1 MFSSRFHWDFR
12 TNRLTQALEARRRD
26 GARILDLTE
35 SNPTRAGFEYPP
47 ETVRAFDDPRVLVYE
62 PSPAGAAEAR
72 QAVASYY
79 AARGERVV
87 TGRILLTASTSEAY
101 AWLFKLLCDA
111 GDHVL
116 VPRPSY
122 PLFEFLANLESVEV
136 RPYPLVYHGGWS
148 IDLDSLAAAVSERT
162 RAVVLVNPNNPT
174 GSYVKRAE
182 LEALSRLCAQRR
194 VALISDEVFSD
205 YALEEAPDEERVA
218 TLVGVEECLTFS
230 MSGLSKVA
238 GLPQMK
244 LGWMVASGP
253 AKLQAEAMEKLE
265 WIADTYLSVSTP
277 VACAAAKLLASGVLV
292 QRQIRERTAGNLAV
306 AREALAGSAAGILA
320 VEGGWYI
327 TVRMPRIRGEEDWA
341 IQLLDSRERS
351 DAAGLLLRFRIGSV
365 PDREPAHHARG
376 VPRGDRAAAARGR
389 VTAVIVLKH
398 SFRNLWK

>member
-12 TNRLTQALEARRRD
+12 TNRLTQALEAVRRD

-47 ETVRAFDDPRVLVYE
+47 EIVRAFDDPRMLVYE
-62 PSPAGAAEAR
+62 PSPAGALEAR

-79 AARGERVV
+79 AARGQRVE

-101 AWLFKLLCDA
+101 AWLFKLLSDA
-111 GDHVL
+111 GGHVL

-122 PLFEFLANLESVEV
+122 PLFEFLASLESVEV
-136 RPYPLVYHGGWS
+136 RPYPLAYHGGWA
-148 IDLDSLAAAVSERT
+148 IDLDSLAAAVSART

-182 LEALSRLCAQRR
+182 LQTLSRLCAQRR
-194 VALISDEVFSD
+194 IALISDEVFSD
-205 YALEEAPDEERVA
+205 YALGPDAERVG
-218 TLVGVEECLTFS
+218 TLVGVDECLAFS

-244 LGWMVASGP
+244 LGWMVTSGP
-253 AKLQAEAMEKLE
+253 AKLRAEAIEKLE

-277 VACAAAKLLASGVLV
+277 VACAAARLLASGMSV
-292 QRQIRERTAGNLAV
+292 QRQIRERTAGNLAA
-306 AREALAGSAAGILA
+306 AREMLTRSAAGILA

-327 TVRMPRIRGEEDWA
+327 AVQMPRIRSEENWA
-341 IQLLDSRERS
+341 IQLLSQERVLTQPGFFYDFESEAFLIVSLLTVPEVFREGIAR
-351 DAAGLLLRFRIGSV
+351 LR
-365 PDREPAHHARG
+365 
-376 VPRGDRAAAARGR
+376 R
-389 VTAVIVLKH
+389 VVE
-398 SFRNLWK
+398 SQ

>member
-1 MFSSRFHWDFR
+1 MFSRRFHWDFR
-12 TNRLTQALEARRRD
+12 TNRLTLALEAMRRE
-26 GARILDLTE
+26 GVRILDLTE

-47 ETVRAFDDPRVLVYE
+47 EIVRAFDDPRMLVYE

-79 AARGERVV
+79 AARGERVE
-87 TGRILLTASTSEAY
+87 TERILLTASTSEAY

-122 PLFEFLANLESVEV
+122 PLFEFLANLESIEV

-148 IDLDSLAAAVSERT
+148 IDLDSLAAAVSQRT

-182 LEALSRLCAQRR
+182 LETLSRLCAQRR

-205 YALEEAPDEERVA
+205 YALGEAADAERVA
-218 TLVGVEECLTFS
+218 TLAGVEECLAFS

-253 AKLQAEAMEKLE
+253 AKMRAEAMEKLE

-292 QRQIRERTAGNLAV
+292 QRQIRERTVGNLAV

-320 VEGGWYI
+320 VEGGWYV

-341 IQLLDSRERS
+341 IQLLTQESVLTQPGFFYDFESEAFLIVSLLTMPEVFREGIAR
-351 DAAGLLLRFRIGSV
+351 LR
-365 PDREPAHHARG
+365 
-376 VPRGDRAAAARGR
+376 RA
-389 VTAVIVLKH
+389 VE
-398 SFRNLWK
+398 

>member
-12 TNRLTQALEARRRD
+12 TNRLTQALEAMRRG

-35 SNPTRAGFEYPP
+35 SNPTRAGLVYPP
-47 ETVRAFDDPRVLVYE
+47 EMVRAFDDPRMLLYE

-72 QAVASYY
+72 EAVASYY
-79 AARGERVV
+79 AARGARVE

-136 RPYPLVYHGGWS
+136 RQYPLAYHGGWA
-148 IDLDSLAAAVSERT
+148 IDLDALAAAVSERT

-182 LEALSRLCAQRR
+182 LETLSRLCAQRR
-194 VALISDEVFSD
+194 MALISDEVFSD
-205 YALEEAPDEERVA
+205 YALGEAPDAERVA
-218 TLVGVEECLTFS
+218 TLMGVEECLAFS
-230 MSGLSKVA
+230 MSGLSKIA

-244 LGWMVASGP
+244 LGWIVTSGP
-253 AKLQAEAMEKLE
+253 PKLRAEAMEKLE

-277 VACAAAKLLASGVLV
+277 VACAAARLLASGVLV

-306 AREALAGSAAGILA
+306 AREALAGSAANVLA

-327 TVRMPRIRGEEDWA
+327 TVRMPRIRSEEEWA
-341 IQLLDSRERS
+341 IQLLSQESVLTQPGFFYDFESEAFLIVSLLTMPEVFREGMGR
-351 DAAGLLLRFRIGSV
+351 LR
-365 PDREPAHHARG
+365 
-376 VPRGDRAAAARGR
+376 RA
-389 VTAVIVLKH
+389 V
-398 SFRNLWK
+398 

>member
-12 TNRLTQALEARRRD
+12 PNRLTQALEAMRCG

-47 ETVRAFDDPRVLVYE
+47 EIVRAFEDPRMLVYE

-72 QAVASYY
+72 EAVAAYY
-79 AARGERVV
+79 AARGQRVEPE
-87 TGRILLTASTSEAY
+87 RILLTASTSEAY
-101 AWLFKLLCDA
+101 AYLFKLLADP

-122 PLFEFLANLESVEV
+122 PLFEFLANMESVEV
-136 RPYPLVYHGGWS
+136 RQYPLVYHGGWS
-148 IDLDSLAAAVSERT
+148 IDLEALAAAVTERT

-194 VALISDEVFSD
+194 IALISDEVFSD
-205 YALEEAPDEERVA
+205 YALGEARTRERVA
-218 TLVGVEECLTFS
+218 TLVGVEECLAFS

-253 AKLQAEAMEKLE
+253 AKLR
-265 WIADTYLSVSTP
+265 
-277 VACAAAKLLASGVLV
+277 AKPWKSWNGSPT
-292 QRQIRERTAGNLAV
+292 RTF
-306 AREALAGSAAGILA
+306 
-320 VEGGWYI
+320 
-327 TVRMPRIRGEEDWA
+327 P
-341 IQLLDSRERS
+341 
-351 DAAGLLLRFRIGSV
+351 
-365 PDREPAHHARG
+365 
-376 VPRGDRAAAARGR
+376 
-389 VTAVIVLKH
+389 
-398 SFRNLWK
+398 

>member
-1 MFSSRFHWDFR
+1 MFSRRFHWDFR
-12 TNRLTQALEARRRD
+12 TNRLTQALEAMRRD

-35 SNPTRAGFEYPP
+35 SNPTRAGLAYPP
-47 ETVRAFDDPRVLVYE
+47 EIVRAFDDPRMLVYE

-72 QAVASYY
+72 EAVASYY
-79 AARGERVV
+79 AARGALVE

-101 AWLFKLLCDA
+101 AWLFKLLTNA

-136 RPYPLVYHGGWS
+136 RQYPLVYHGGWA
-148 IDLDSLAAAVSERT
+148 IDLDALAAAVSERT

-182 LEALSRLCAQRR
+182 LQTLSRLCAQRR
-194 VALISDEVFSD
+194 IALISDEVFSD
-205 YALEEAPDEERVA
+205 YALREAAGRVP
-218 TLVGVEECLTFS
+218 TLVGVEECLAFS
-230 MSGLSKVA
+230 MSGLSKAA

-244 LGWMVASGP
+244 LGWMVTSGP
-253 AKLQAEAMEKLE
+253 AKLRDEAMEKLE

-277 VACAAAKLLASGVLV
+277 VACAAARLLASGELV

-306 AREALAGSAAGILA
+306 ARETLAGSAAGVLA

-327 TVRMPRIRGEEDWA
+327 TVQVPRIRSEEDWA
-341 IQLLDSRERS
+341 VELLSQEGVLTQPGFFYDFESEAFLIVSLLTMPEVFREGIAR
-351 DAAGLLLRFRIGSV
+351 LR
-365 PDREPAHHARG
+365 
-376 VPRGDRAAAARGR
+376 RA
-389 VTAVIVLKH
+389 V
-398 SFRNLWK
+398 

>member
-1 MFSSRFHWDFR
+1 MFSRRFHWDFR
-12 TNRLTQALEARRRD
+12 TNRLTQALEGRRRE

-35 SNPTRAGFEYPP
+35 SNPTRAGIEYPP
-47 ETVRAFDDPRVLVYE
+47 EIVRAFDDPRMLVYE

-79 AARGERVV
+79 GARGERVE

-136 RPYPLVYHGGWS
+136 RSYPLVYHGGWA
-148 IDLDSLAAAVSERT
+148 IDLEALAAAVSERT

-182 LEALSRLCAQRR
+182 LQALSRLCAERR
-194 VALISDEVFSD
+194 IALISDEVFSD
-205 YALEEAPDEERVA
+205 YALGEAARSEAAERVP
-218 TLVGVEECLTFS
+218 TLVGVEECLAFS

-244 LGWMVASGP
+244 LGWMVTSGP
-253 AKLQAEAMEKLE
+253 AKLRAEAMEKLE

-277 VACAAAKLLASGVLV
+277 VACAAARLLASGVLV
-292 QRQIRERTAGNLAV
+292 QRQIRERTAGNLAA
-306 AREALAGSAAGILA
+306 AREMLAGSAAGILA

-327 TVRMPRIRGEEDWA
+327 TVQMPRIRSEEDWA
-341 IQLLDSRERS
+341 IGLLAQESVLTQPGFFYDFESEAFLIVSLLTMPDVFREGTARLRRYC
-351 DAAGLLLRFRIGSV
+351 AAG
-365 PDREPAHHARG
+365 
-376 VPRGDRAAAARGR
+376 
-389 VTAVIVLKH
+389 
-398 SFRNLWK
+398 

>member
-1 MFSSRFHWDFR
+1 MFSRRFHWDFR
-12 TNRLTQALEARRRD
+12 TNRLTLALEAMRRE
-26 GARILDLTE
+26 GVRILDLTE

-47 ETVRAFDDPRVLVYE
+47 EIVRAFDDPRMLVYE

-79 AARGERVV
+79 AARGERVE
-87 TGRILLTASTSEAY
+87 TERILLTASTSEAY

-122 PLFEFLANLESVEV
+122 PLFEFLANLESIEV

-148 IDLDSLAAAVSERT
+148 IDLDSLAAAVSRRT

-182 LEALSRLCAQRR
+182 LETLSRLCAQRR

-205 YALEEAPDEERVA
+205 YALGEAADAERVA
-218 TLVGVEECLTFS
+218 TLAGVEECLAFS

-253 AKLQAEAMEKLE
+253 AKMRAEAMEKLE

-320 VEGGWYI
+320 VEGGWYV

-341 IQLLDSRERS
+341 IQLLTQESVLTQPGFFYDFESEAFLIVSLLTMPEVFREGIAR
-351 DAAGLLLRFRIGSV
+351 LR
-365 PDREPAHHARG
+365 
-376 VPRGDRAAAARGR
+376 RA
-389 VTAVIVLKH
+389 VE
-398 SFRNLWK
+398 

>member
-26 GARILDLTE
+26 GARLLDLTE
-35 SNPTRAGFEYPP
+35 SNPTRAGLVYPP
-47 ETVRAFDDPRVLVYE
+47 EIVRAFDDPRMLVYE

-72 QAVASYY
+72 EAVASYY
-79 AARGERVV
+79 AARGERVEA
-87 TGRILLTASTSEAY
+87 GRILLTASTSEAY
-101 AWLFKLLCDA
+101 AWLFKLLTNA

-136 RPYPLVYHGGWS
+136 RPYPLAYHGGWA
-148 IDLDSLAAAVSERT
+148 IDLDALAAPVSERT

-174 GSYVKRAE
+174 GSYVKRTE
-182 LEALSRLCAQRR
+182 LQALSRLCAQRR
-194 VALISDEVFSD
+194 IALISDEVFSD
-205 YALEEAPDEERVA
+205 YPLGPDAERIS
-218 TLVGVEECLTFS
+218 TLVDVEECLAFS

-244 LGWMVASGP
+244 LGWIVTSGP
-253 AKLQAEAMEKLE
+253 AKLRAEAMEKLE

-277 VACAAAKLLASGVLV
+277 VACAAARLLASGELV

-306 AREALAGSAAGILA
+306 AREVLAGSATGILA

-327 TVRMPRIRGEEDWA
+327 TVQMPRIRGEEDWA
-341 IQLLDSRERS
+341 V
-351 DAAGLLLRFRIGSV
+351 GLLSQESVLTQPGFFYDFESEAFLVVSLLTMPEVFREGMGRLRRYC
-365 PDREPAHHARG
+365 
-376 VPRGDRAAAARGR
+376 
-389 VTAVIVLKH
+389 TAG
-398 SFRNLWK
+398 